1 MRNVNEFL
9 SDVLFDAGIEREFT
23 QDMSITTEELGL
35 NSLELV
41 NLSVA
46 IYDEYGVKVKLL
58 KKDNLSLFDVCSE
71 VNEQMMETAPVMED
85 VATPSI
91 SLSLDSV
98 IEESPMLLTI

>member
-23 QDMSITTEELGL
+23 RDMSITTEELGL

-46 IYDEYGVKVKLL
+46 IYDEYGVKIKLL
-58 KKDNLSLFDVCSE
+58 KKDNLSLLDVCSE
-71 VNEQMMETAPVMED
+71 VNEQMMENAPVME
-85 VATPSI
+85 VPAAPAI
-91 SLSLDSV
+91 SLSFDSV
-98 IEESPMLLTI
+98 IEESLDLLTI

>member
-23 QDMSITTEELGL
+23 RDMSITTEELGL

-46 IYDEYGVKVKLL
+46 IYDEYGVKIKLL

-71 VNEQMMETAPVMED
+71 VNEQMMENAPVMKAP
-85 VATPSI
+85 VAPAI
-91 SLSLDSV
+91 SLSFDSV
-98 IEESPMLLTI
+98 IEESQELLTI